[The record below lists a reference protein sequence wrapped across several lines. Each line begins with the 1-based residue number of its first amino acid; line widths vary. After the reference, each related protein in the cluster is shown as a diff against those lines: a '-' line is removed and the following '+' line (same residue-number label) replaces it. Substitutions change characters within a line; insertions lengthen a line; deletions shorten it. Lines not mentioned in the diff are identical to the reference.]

1 MASDAKRARH
11 EGRDDSKP
19 RHPRVRQGFTAFNMD
34 DENEEGHF
42 DEDGHFIWK
51 REEKAV
57 QEEAWL
63 DGVDEDSINA
73 ARSAKACQQETD
85 DLTEEEANRILAT
98 LLQPRETV
106 LQALR
111 RLGKKRSKPRAGN
124 KRKHADNGHSTE
136 APAQTVEEK
145 EQFERITEAADFLM
159 RIGEIDVYSQMKEEF
174 VSEEE
179 LLAQRQAQQQQ
190 RERLAAET
198 ATSSEESKSE
208 EHPPPTKDE
217 VMWEYKGADGQ
228 IHGPFSTSAFIA
240 WQQQVCLYTWQ

>member
-73 ARSAKACQQETD
+73 ARSAKDRKEFRDQQETD

-145 EQFERITEAADFLM
+145 EQFERINGGRRLSHAD
-159 RIGEIDVYSQMKEEF
+159 RRECDVYSQMKEEF
-174 VSEEE
+174 CVGGG
-179 LLAQRQAQQQQ
+179 
-190 RERLAAET
+190 AAR
-198 ATSSEESKSE
+198 AASS
-208 EHPPPTKDE
+208 
-217 VMWEYKGADGQ
+217 A
-228 IHGPFSTSAFIA
+228 AA
-240 WQQQVCLYTWQ
+240 AA